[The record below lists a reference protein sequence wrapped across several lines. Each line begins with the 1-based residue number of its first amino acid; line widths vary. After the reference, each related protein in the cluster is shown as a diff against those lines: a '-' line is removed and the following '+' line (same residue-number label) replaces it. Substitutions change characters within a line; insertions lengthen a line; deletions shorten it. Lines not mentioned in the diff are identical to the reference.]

1 MLSVA
6 KFRVSLAARLC
17 VVAAEV
23 LEGHVHVTPYTI
35 LHDTTKNFPNVHGYR

>member
-1 MLSVA
+1 MLFVA
-6 KFRVSLAARLC
+6 KFRVSLAVRLH

-35 LHDTTKNFPNVHGYR
+35 LHEITKNFRNLDGYR